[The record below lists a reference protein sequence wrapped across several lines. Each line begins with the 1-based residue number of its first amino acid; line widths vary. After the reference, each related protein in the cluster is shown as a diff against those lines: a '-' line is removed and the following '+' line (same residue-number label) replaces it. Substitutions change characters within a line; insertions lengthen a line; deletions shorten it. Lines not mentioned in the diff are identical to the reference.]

1 MRGAWQSSRRCR
13 VSLTPA
19 LAFNAQIA
27 HEPLET
33 LLVAVVLFPAGEVS
47 DVALTPQQTRPGF
60 RGLYHGSSIR
70 KGKRTISLRVRSSSR
85 ALVTSPSTQSLAMAP
100 SDRINRTLSLSRIAS
115 SMASMIF
122 AELLGVAFPAH
133 RLLADECLLAF

>member
-1 MRGAWQSSRRCR
+1 MRCRR

-60 RGLYHGSSIR
+60 RGLHHGIIYTQ
-70 KGKRTISLRVRSSSR
+70 GKENDLLTC
-85 ALVTSPSTQSLAMAP
+85 ALLVESPCDLASTQSLAMAP

-122 AELLGVAFPAH
+122 AELLGVAFPAPH
-133 RLLADECLLAF
+133 LLADECLLAF

>member
-1 MRGAWQSSRRCR
+1 MRCGR

-47 DVALTPQQTRPGF
+47 DVALTPQQTRQAP
-60 RGLYHGSSIR
+60 RSPSRLIYTQ
-70 KGKRTISLRVRSSSR
+70 GKENDLL
-85 ALVTSPSTQSLAMAP
+85 ACPLLVESPCDLASTQSLAMAP

-133 RLLADECLLAF
+133 HLLADECLLAF